1 MPPSMAL
8 EVQVVRAG
16 GTMDH
21 RHDVDQDQIE
31 EHSLPGVNMAG
42 KEAECECDTPDEP
55 NKQAQQTKSDSDEKS
70 DDKQ

>member
-1 MPPSMAL
+1 
-8 EVQVVRAG
+8 
-16 GTMDH
+16 MDH